1 MQRCRTLELFS
12 GIGGI
17 RLGFESVGGFEF
29 TQAVEVS
36 PSARRVYT
44 KHFGDTPIWDDV
56 QTFHADRGK
65 FDCII
70 GGSPCQDFSGCGRK
84 RGIEGERS
92 RLWWEMLRII
102 DECRPAFIGWE
113 NVEGA
118 LSRGCREVIAGLRMV
133 GYAVEG
139 PIVVSAQE
147 LGAPHQR
154 KRIFLVGY
162 ANHLSQ
168 IIKGTSRSWE
178 EQIGEFLEVGRQ
190 YSYSQ
195 SQRCSAGLQ
204 HGGER
209 RHQFDGLLEAGNTR
223 IQGLQGN
230 LSHQEA
236 RSQCRVTRQ
245 PVPVHQRERIG
256 ESAGVG
262 MNDGISEELVRVGAD
277 APWLLGIDRSGWW
290 RRQPP
295 PLKAGL
301 QSKRIKGRRD
311 CINHYGAAC
320 VPAQAIPLALR
331 IKYLWELV
339 QNVGIED

>member
-1 MQRCRTLELFS
+1 MQPIRTLELFS

-17 RLGFESVGGFEF
+17 RLGFESVGGFNF
-29 TQAVEVS
+29 SQAVEVS
-36 PSARRVYT
+36 PTARAVYT
-44 KHFGDTPIWDDV
+44 KRFGDTPIWDDV
-56 QTFHADRGK
+56 RTFGAKRGQ
-65 FDCII
+65 FDCIV

-118 LSRGCREVIAGLRMV
+118 LSRGCREVVAGLRMV

-139 PIVVSAQE
+139 PVVVSAQE

-162 ANHLSQ
+162 ADHLSQ
-168 IIKGTSRSWE
+168 IVEGTSRSWE
-178 EQIGEFLEVGRQ
+178 EQIGNQLEVARQ
-190 YSYSQ
+190 YSHPPR
-195 SQRCSAGLQ
+195 QRRDAGLQ
-204 HGGER
+204 QREER
-209 RHQFDGLLEAGNTR
+209 GHELDRLLEAGN
-223 IQGLQGN
+223 
-230 LSHQEA
+230 S
-236 RSQCRVTRQ
+236 RVTRQ
-245 PVPVHQRERIG
+245 RATVYQRERIG
-256 ESAGVG
+256 EPAGVG
-262 MNDGISEELVRVGAD
+262 LDDGISEELVRVGAD
-277 APWLLGIDRSGWW
+277 APWLLGIERSEWW
-290 RRQPP
+290 RREPP
-295 PLKAGL
+295 PASAGL
-301 QSKRIKGRRD
+301 PSKRIKGRRD

-339 QNVGIED
+339 QNVGIGH

>member
-1 MQRCRTLELFS
+1 MQHIRTLELFS

-17 RLGFESVGGFEF
+17 RLGFESVGGFDF
-29 TQAVEVS
+29 TRAVEVS
-36 PSARRVYT
+36 PSARAVYA

-56 QTFHADRGK
+56 RTFGAKRGQ
-65 FDCII
+65 FDCIV

-84 RGIEGERS
+84 RGIAGERS

-118 LSRGCREVIAGLRMV
+118 LSRGCREVVAGLRMV

-139 PIVVSAQE
+139 PVVVSAQE

-162 ANHLSQ
+162 ADHLSQ
-168 IIKGTSRSWE
+168 IVEGTSRSWE
-178 EQIGEFLEVGRQ
+178 EQIGNQLEIARQ
-190 YSYSQ
+190 YSHTPC
-195 SQRCSAGLQ
+195 QRRDAGLQ
-204 HGGER
+204 QREER
-209 RHQFDGLLEAGNTR
+209 GHELDRLLEAGN
-223 IQGLQGN
+223 
-230 LSHQEA
+230 S
-236 RSQCRVTRQ
+236 SVTRQ
-245 PVPVHQRERIG
+245 RATVHQRERIG
-256 ESAGVG
+256 EPASVG
-262 MNDGISEELVRVGAD
+262 LDDGIPDQLVRVGAD
-277 APWLLGIDRSGWW
+277 APWLLGIERSGWW
-290 RRQPP
+290 RRESPP
-295 PLKAGL
+295 NSAGL
-301 QSKRIKGRRD
+301 PSKRIKGRRD

-339 QNVGIED
+339 QNVGIGH